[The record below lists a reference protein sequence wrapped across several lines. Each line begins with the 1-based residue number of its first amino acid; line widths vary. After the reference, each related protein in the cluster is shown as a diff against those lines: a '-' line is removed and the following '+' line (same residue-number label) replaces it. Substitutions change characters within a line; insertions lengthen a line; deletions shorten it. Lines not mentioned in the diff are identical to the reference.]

1 MVIDSRFNLVG
12 INFAHVVESDDP
24 QNKGNQIV
32 LFKGEYQIWQK
43 WIFWWYKKWFYR

>member
-32 LFKGEYQIWQK
+32 LFKMNTNMTKMNFLVI
-43 WIFWWYKKWFYR
+43 

>member
-32 LFKGEYQIWQK
+32 LFKGRPNMTKMNFLVI
-43 WIFWWYKKWFYR
+43 

>member
-32 LFKGEYQIWQK
+32 LFKKESTNMTKMNFLVI
-43 WIFWWYKKWFYR
+43 